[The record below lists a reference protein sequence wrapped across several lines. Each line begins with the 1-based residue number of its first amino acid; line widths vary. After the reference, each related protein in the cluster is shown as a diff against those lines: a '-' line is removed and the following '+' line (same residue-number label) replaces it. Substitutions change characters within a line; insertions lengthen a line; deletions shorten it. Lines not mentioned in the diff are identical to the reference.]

1 MTARLGRVALAA
13 LAAFVLAGCAGAT
26 AAPAAAGAT
35 PNERYLAYVVSESA
49 DRVARIRFGADGAR
63 VERSFE
69 IGTRPTEIDG
79 PHGVAASPD
88 GRYVYV
94 TIGHGTPWGSL
105 WKITTSNDSVV
116 SRVTLG
122 DFPATVDVSPDG
134 QYGFV
139 SNFNLHGD
147 MVPSS
152 ISKVHLPT
160 MAEVART
167 VTCVMPHGSRVN
179 AQGTLQYSACMMDDQ
194 LVEIDAGTGHVARRF
209 SVAPGREGPAGATHA
224 GHTMPAGSAAKVCS
238 PTWAQPSADGSRVYV
253 ACNRTAEVL
262 EVDARSWALL
272 RRFATGEAPY
282 NLAATPDGRYL
293 LVTLKNRA
301 EPGTELIDLAAGRT
315 VSRIPATTV
324 LPHGVAVTPDSRFAV
339 VSVEGVG
346 SEPGRVDV
354 LDLRSLR
361 RVGSVEVGQQAGG
374 IAVVAER

>member
-1 MTARLGRVALAA
+1 MPS
-13 LAAFVLAGCAGAT
+13 AGSP
-26 AAPAAAGAT
+26 APAGG
-35 PNERYLAYVVSESA
+35 YLAYVVSESA

-69 IGTRPTEIDG
+69 VGTRPTEIDG

-94 TIGHGTPWGSL
+94 TIGHGTPFGSL

-122 DFPATVDVSPDG
+122 DFPATVDISPDG
-134 QYGFV
+134 QYGFI

-147 MVPSS
+147 MIPSS
-152 ISKVHLPT
+152 VSKVHLPT

-167 VTCVMPHGSRVN
+167 TTCVMPHGSRVN
-179 AQGTLQYSACMMDDQ
+179 PQGTLQYSACMMDDL

-209 SVAPGREGPAGATHA
+209 SVAPGKEGPAQVAAA
-224 GHTMPAGSAAKVCS
+224 GHQHHTSHSMPASSAAKVCS

-253 ACNRTAEVL
+253 ACNKTAEIL
-262 EVDARSWALL
+262 EVDARSWTVS

-282 NLAATPDGRYL
+282 NLATTSDGRYL
-293 LVTLKNRA
+293 LVTLKNRK
-301 EPGTELIDLAAGRT
+301 EPGTEVIDLAAGRT
-315 VSRIPATTV
+315 VSRIPASTV
-324 LPHGVAVTPDSRFAV
+324 LPHGVAVTLDSRFAV